1 MLPIR
6 YIFLAGFTGC
16 RALRLSFGVLG
27 REPREERVLQQHTQ
41 TEHGHVRSVE
51 TIQPVRQLTR
61 REVRALDGHNSDRRG
76 SRAEG
81 QRSLRGLVRKLLPVG
96 ALGLSAAL
104 LVSVT
109 VPASALT
116 PMFEPTAPV
125 TSAVAASAV
134 EAGAQSVEVP
144 EVEALDAERDD
155 YKIVI
160 KPKPKPKPKP
170 SPARYGLASGS
181 VAAPAPAVA
190 ASGAVRWPVDGL
202 KVSDGFGYRVSPCAG
217 CSSNHMGTD
226 FTPGSGAP
234 VYAIAAGTVSAVAA
248 SGGYGTH
255 VYVDHNIG
263 GQTVRSLYA
272 HLQAGSAAVS
282 VGQQVGAGT
291 YLGAVGMTG
300 SATGPHLHH
309 EILNNAVNVHPY
321 AWLSANVG

>member
-1 MLPIR
+1 MPE
-6 YIFLAGFTGC
+6 
-16 RALRLSFGVLG
+16 LRL
-27 REPREERVLQQHTQ
+27 
-41 TEHGHVRSVE
+41 
-51 TIQPVRQLTR
+51 R
-61 REVRALDGHNSDRRG
+61 R
-76 SRAEG
+76 
-81 QRSLRGLVRKLLPVG
+81 LVRKLLPVG

-116 PMFEPTAPV
+116 PMFEATATTTPI
-125 TSAVAASAV
+125 AAAGAV
-134 EAGAQSVEVP
+134 EAGTQSMEVA
-144 EVEALDAERDD
+144 EVEAVDAERGD
-155 YKIVI
+155 YKIVV

-170 SPARYGLASGS
+170 SPARYEVASGS
-181 VAAPAPAVA
+181 TAPVSSAAPTVA
-190 ASGAVRWPVDGL
+190 ASGVVRWPVDSL

-226 FTPGSGAP
+226 FTPGSGSP
-234 VYAIAAGTVSAVAA
+234 VYAIAAGTVSVVAS

-255 VYVDHNIG
+255 VYIDHTVN
-263 GQTVRSLYA
+263 GQSVRSLYA

-282 VGQQVGAGT
+282 VGQQVAAGA

-309 EILNNAVNVHPY
+309 EILVNGVNVDPY